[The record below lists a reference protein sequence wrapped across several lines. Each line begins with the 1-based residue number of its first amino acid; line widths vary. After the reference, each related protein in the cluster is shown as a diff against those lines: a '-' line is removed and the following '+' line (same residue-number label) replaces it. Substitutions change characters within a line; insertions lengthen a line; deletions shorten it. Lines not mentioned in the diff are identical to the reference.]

1 MLHYCF
7 FCLYFMDMKKTLAF
21 VVSMAA
27 AAFAADVQVVAPS
40 GADFSPDA
48 PQIVN
53 SLVRAAVSQSGNTPV
68 EDSTEIQLRT
78 NIMTMGSSYIVVCEQ
93 AKAGVVVGSG
103 KQKAASVDAL
113 DAAIEQAV
121 LSALGE
127 KKPEAPAEPAPES
140 VAAAPAPQPAADSA
154 TAPKKE
160 PLPVNTSVV
169 TVEVEEAPAAKT
181 EEPVGE
187 KRPTRNY
194 NSFGVGAA
202 IWHNYDYFANPKD
215 IKDGKDRDEERS
227 WNATFAFHY
236 ARIFEVSAHAAITM
250 VNNTNFVVGKG
261 WELHDVFLIGARYYT
276 STGAVSPFFGGG
288 FGIGGQLDFHYE
300 NFNEVIALGLAGGLE
315 AGIVLFRNSAL
326 QLELGV
332 AWDAL
337 WDEFESFKR
346 RFGSG
351 TAYIALNY

>member
-1 MLHYCF
+1 
-7 FCLYFMDMKKTLAF
+7 MDMKKTLAF
-21 VVSMAA
+21 AVSMAA

-127 KKPEAPAEPAPES
+127 KKPEAPAEPAPEP

-181 EEPVGE
+181 
-187 KRPTRNY
+187 
-194 NSFGVGAA
+194 
-202 IWHNYDYFANPKD
+202 HNYDYFANPKD

-300 NFNEVIALGLAGGLE
+300 NFDEVVALGLAGGLE

>member
-1 MLHYCF
+1 
-7 FCLYFMDMKKTLAF
+7 MDMKKTLAF
-21 VVSMAA
+21 AVSMAA

-113 DAAIEQAV
+113 DAAIELAV

-127 KKPEAPAEPAPES
+127 NKSEAPA
-140 VAAAPAPQPAADSA
+140 DSA
-154 TAPKKE
+154 APKKE

-300 NFNEVIALGLAGGLE
+300 NFDEVVALGLAGGLE